1 MLHDIRIKQS
11 DYRYPSHVSAFM
23 AALASRLVGDDA
35 QEVESH
41 SWLGNTLHPHNTRT
55 LKVQRSCARSAR
67 ERCTFSVRARAP
79 RTNVEL
85 STFACCAGVGP
96 LARVHVQDIAGAS
109 SKARTGGR
117 KPATSIGQRLETGSR
132 IEEYINLHPELGRQ
146 PWRSI
151 AEDCFCLQYTSAVRM
166 RLRRCWLEWHEHS
179 SGGAHTTAGSG
190 GLAPSGRGVNARARY
205 RRQSSTPRPRKMAC
219 LWFELLRWFVDEV
232 EELRSR
238 ADSSLLLAR
247 ARLLR
252 DRLVAQGHSAAD
264 LPKVNKDFLRR
275 WRLEFGLGMRATP
288 LRLKISLTK
297 ATARV
302 SCMLSNIF
310 RLRHLWQLC
319 HGPIP
324 MRWVSY
330 DQKPSWFNNAGLRPQ
345 LARRGSRKVGAR
357 EDHAGT
363 RQRYSLMTTVQSWP
377 PPVGAGPPKM
387 AVLFKADSGARR
399 PADFRKYID

>member
-41 SWLGNTLHPHNTRT
+41 SWLGNTTHPHNTRT
-55 LKVQRSCARSAR
+55 LKVQRSRARSAR

-79 RTNVEL
+79 RANVEL

-96 LARVHVQDIAGAS
+96 LARVHAQDIACAA
-109 SKARTGGR
+109 SKAHNGGHNT
-117 KPATSIGQRLETGSR
+117 ATSIGQRLETGSR

-151 AEDCFCLQYTSAVRM
+151 AEDCFSLQYTSAVRM
-166 RLRRCWLEWHEHS
+166 RLRRCWREWHEHS
-179 SGGAHTTAGSG
+179 KGGAHTTAGSG
-190 GLAPSGRGVNARARY
+190 GLAPSGRAVNTRARY
-205 RRQSSTPRPRKMAC
+205 RRQSGTPRPRKMAC

-264 LPKVNKDFLRR
+264 LPKVNKNFLRR
-275 WRLEFGLGMRATP
+275 WRLEFGLSMRATTV
-288 LRLKISLTK
+288 RFKISLTK

-377 PPVGAGPPKM
+377 LPVGADPPKM
-387 AVLFKADSGARR
+387 AVLFKADNGARC

>member
-1 MLHDIRIKQS
+1 MLHGIRIKR
-11 DYRYPSHVSAFM
+11 DGYRYPSHVSASM

-55 LKVQRSCARSAR
+55 LKVQRSCARSAC

-96 LARVHVQDIAGAS
+96 LARVHVQDIACAA
-109 SKARTGGR
+109 SKAHNGGR
-117 KPATSIGQRLETGSR
+117 NTATSIGQRLETGSR

-151 AEDCFCLQYTSAVRM
+151 AEDCFCLPYTSAVRM
-166 RLRRCWLEWHEHS
+166 RLRRCWLAWHEHS
-179 SGGAHTTAGSG
+179 KGGAHTT
-190 GLAPSGRGVNARARY
+190 PGR
-205 RRQSSTPRPRKMAC
+205 PRPRKMAC
-219 LWFELLRWFVDEV
+219 LRFELLQWFVDEV
-232 EELRSR
+232 EELRGR
-238 ADSSLLLAR
+238 ADSSLLLTR

-264 LPKVNKDFLRR
+264 VPNVNKHFLRR

-319 HGPIP
+319 HGPTP

>member
-1 MLHDIRIKQS
+1 
-11 DYRYPSHVSAFM
+11 M

-55 LKVQRSCARSAR
+55 LKVQRSCARSAC

-166 RLRRCWLEWHEHS
+166 RLRRCWPEWHEHS

-190 GLAPSGRGVNARARY
+190 GLAPSGRGVSGGMTRY

-264 LPKVNKDFLRR
+264 LPKVDKNFLRR
-275 WRLEFGLGMRATP
+275 WRLEFGLSMRATTV
-288 LRLKISLTK
+288 RFKISLTK

-319 HGPIP
+319 HGPTP

-330 DQKPSWFNNAGLRPQ
+330 DQKPSWFNTAGLRPQ
-345 LARRGSRKVGAR
+345 LARRVSCKVGAR
-357 EDHAGT
+357 QDHAGT